1 MFNKNFLLFWIIT
14 GIFLILVSVLLFFY
28 LGYDDELPTN
38 GVSVDISLPV
48 VEWDDYLQL
57 SKSLK

>member
-1 MFNKNFLLFWIIT
+1 MFNKNFLLFWILT
-14 GIFLILVSVLLFFY
+14 GLFLISVSFMLFLL
-28 LGYDDELPTN
+28 LSWNNELATN

-48 VEWDDYLQL
+48 IHWDEYLQL